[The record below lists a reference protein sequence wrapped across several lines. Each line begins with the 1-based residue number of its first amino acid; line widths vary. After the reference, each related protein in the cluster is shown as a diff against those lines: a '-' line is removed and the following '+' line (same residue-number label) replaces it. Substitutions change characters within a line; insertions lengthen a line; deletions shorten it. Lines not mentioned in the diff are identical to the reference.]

1 MATIAID
8 IKTNAREMGIDTRKL
23 DAAVRE
29 VFGVADK
36 YEMDPIEF
44 AMVISRVQRDFSEI
58 TGAIPIDPSIMSKVH
73 NMTII
78 GG

>member
-1 MATIAID
+1 MASIAID
-8 IKTNAREMGIDTRKL
+8 IKTNAKELGIDTRKL

-29 VFGVADK
+29 VFDIADK
-36 YEMDPIEF
+36 YEMKPVEF

-58 TGAIPIDPSIMSKVH
+58 TGAIPIDPSIMSKVR